1 MKNRNDNSCTANTLD
16 WNPLAD
22 LIDTDDI
29 ADVASPF
36 LETEQYTSHTE
47 YDALNRPI
55 SLTTPDGSVN
65 LPTYNEAGLLDK
77 VQARLRGASVDDA
90 TPFVTNINYDAKG
103 QRELVEYANGVYTEY
118 TYDPLTF
125 RVIRIHTIR
134 TKDNAC
140 LQDLNYTY
148 DPVGNITELRDN
160 AQKTIFY
167 DNARVEPVNSYEYD
181 ALYRLIHAEGRE
193 HAGQNADAQASH
205 HNPPIINTPHPNDAQ
220 AMRNYTED
228 YVYDE
233 VGNILCM
240 DHKFA
245 NGGWKRNYEYEE
257 VSNRLEFTS
266 LPGDDPE
273 GPYSARYNYD
283 AHGNMIEM
291 PHLQEMCWDF
301 KDQMCQVDLNGGGTA
316 YYVYDAGGQRT
327 RKVHEHNGSTLEER
341 IYLGGYEIYRKHNGT
356 GLTLERE
363 TLHIMDDQQR
373 IALVETKTREEGLE
387 VPEPEALVRYQL
399 NNHLGS
405 SSLELDGDGVEI
417 SYEEYYPYG
426 NTSYQAVD
434 QEIKAAAKRYRYT
447 GKERDDE
454 TGLYYYGARY
464 YAAWL
469 GRWVSCDPMGFVDGI
484 NLYRYSQNNP
494 VKLGDASGTKSN
506 EPNINNTDINEQYWQ
521 DNPNLICSENNQSC
535 YYTDPKTGG
544 TWIGKEGQWI
554 DYSPA
559 GTITITSS
567 YIEQENAS
575 NIYEQGPYTA
585 YYQLRKEAGNYDW
598 YDPRNIALNIGA
610 QFSFIGGSLIDLSHT
625 PGKLINAADP
635 TGAGQITLMQLS
647 QSTPVPFDDIVAS
660 SIRFLGR
667 SARSWAP
674 SYVKMN
680 VACSLAQ
687 SDINVI
693 AKASNLGFELG
704 PKVFSGISPELGT
717 LRLGYTSGSEM
728 FYALKGL
735 RSSGARWGGLHPEPF
750 NTAGFIGRFQVDP
763 AFLPKGPLA
772 IFQLKLKPGIPY
784 LESYVNPSP
793 IGLNIPGF
801 EQYTHQFLFRS
812 PVSIRK
818 VMGAGFKKR

>member
-22 LIDTDDI
+22 LIDTGDI
-29 ADVASPF
+29 AEAASPF
-36 LETEQYTSHTE
+36 LETEEYTSHTE

-77 VQARLRGASVDDA
+77 VQASLRGASVDDA

-167 DNARVEPVNSYEYD
+167 DNARVEQVNHYEYD

-193 HAGQNADAQASH
+193 HAGQNANAQPGH
-205 HNPPIINTPHPNDAQ
+205 HNPPIINTPHPNDTQ

-228 YVYDE
+228 YAYDE
-233 VGNILCM
+233 VGNIKYM

-257 VSNRLEFTS
+257 LSNRLESTS
-266 LPGDDPE
+266 LQGDDPE
-273 GPYSARYNYD
+273 GPYGAQYGYD
-283 AHGNMIEM
+283 AHGNMTRMM
-291 PHLQEMCWDF
+291 PHLPEMCWDF
-301 KDQMCQVDLNGGGTA
+301 KDQMCQVDLKGGGAA
-316 YYVYDAGGQRT
+316 YYVYDSGGQRAC
-327 RKVHEHNGSTLEER
+327 KVHEHNGSTVEER

-373 IALVETKTREEGLE
+373 IALVETKTREDGSE
-387 VPEPEALVRYQL
+387 VSVPKPLVRYQL

-405 SSLELDGDGVEI
+405 SSLELDEDGVEI

-426 NTSYQAVD
+426 STSYQAVD
-434 QEIKAAAKRYRYT
+434 KNIKAAAKRYRYT

-469 GRWVSCDPMGFVDGI
+469 GRWIAPDPAGLVDGM

-494 VKLGDASGTKSN
+494 VKFGDASGTKSN
-506 EPNINNTDINEQYWQ
+506 EPKINNTDISEEYWQ
-521 DNPNLICSENNQSC
+521 DNPNLIWNEESQL
-535 YYTDPKTGG
+535 YHYTDPNTYG

-554 DYSPA
+554 GYTPAEEIAIKPPSKEEGGQIVPFYYSSRHAILEPIH
-559 GTITITSS
+559 TVDT
-567 YIEQENAS
+567 
-575 NIYEQGPYTA
+575 
-585 YYQLRKEAGNYDW
+585 GNWLLDQFAAAACGFY
-598 YDPRNIALNIGA
+598 NIATISFNALSEFYALPGDIMREFGA
-610 QFSFIGGSLIDLSHT
+610 DELDISAFYFG
-625 PGKLINAADP
+625 
-635 TGAGQITLMQLS
+635 LMM
-647 QSTPVPFDDIVAS
+647 V
-660 SIRFLGR
+660 
-667 SARSWAP
+667 
-674 SYVKMN
+674 
-680 VACSLAQ
+680 
-687 SDINVI
+687 
-693 AKASNLGFELG
+693 
-704 PKVFSGISPELGT
+704 GISPRPRPPMRPLKPRTFGAKRRSLARQPNITINRNPEGINIPPKSGTARMLGKST
-717 LRLGYTSGSEM
+717 KESIYEVEGVVTDPIPVYRYGSTVHHSQAQSWWSRGKIPFAANTGWGVFKQRLKLAIKFKWNKMRFITQGIVPG
-728 FYALKGL
+728 
-735 RSSGARWGGLHPEPF
+735 GAR
-750 NTAGFIGRFQVDP
+750 GRFGFARRQGLFP
-763 AFLPKGPLA
+763 GGGA
-772 IFQLKLKPGIPY
+772 QLKLEIDFGV
-784 LESYVNPSP
+784 ET
-793 IGLNIPGF
+793 
-801 EQYTHQFLFRS
+801 QYTL
-812 PVSIRK
+812 K
-818 VMGAGFKKR
+818 VMK